1 MRSWVSHQGFTL
13 LELLITLSVITV
25 LLTTAAPS
33 FTSTLEHYKLRRL
46 ANQLATNL
54 HLARTEAVRTNQTIY
69 VHNINMSSSTN
80 SGWCVVMTSNAA
92 TPGGCSASDWT
103 QALAVVDGGQFPS
116 ILISSNRNYSS
127 FDGARSMVNQG
138 MTYELKTDGM
148 TADQRIEVI
157 VSKKSR
163 IRRCSKNGIPGFE
176 SC

>member
-46 ANQLATNL
+46 VNQLATNL

-69 VHNINMSSSTN
+69 VHNVNMSSSTN

-103 QALAVVDGGQFPS
+103 QALAVVDGGRFPS
-116 ILISSNRNYSS
+116 IFISGNRNYSS
-127 FDGARSMVNQG
+127 FDGARSIASQAMSYTLITSGMRNEQEVKVN
-138 MTYELKTDGM
+138 
-148 TADQRIEVI
+148 
-157 VSKKSR
+157 VSTKSR
-163 IRRCSKNGIPGFE
+163 ISRCSKDGALGFE